1 MTDLEPPIAMAPQDA
16 TVVVFHTAVLAYMAS
31 RQERGRFAA
40 MMRRRHLVWIS
51 NEAPGLFSIP
61 TTIAPPAPKRGQ
73 FLVMVDGKPVARSP
87 HGQSID
93 WFGTSL

>member
-1 MTDLEPPIAMAPQDA
+1 M
-16 TVVVFHTAVLAYMAS
+16 
-31 RQERGRFAA
+31 
-40 MMRRRHLVWIS
+40 
-51 NEAPGLFSIP
+51 
-61 TTIAPPAPKRGQ
+61 IAPPAPKRGE